1 MKKIKMKPKKLK
13 RTDVKKRFELSA
25 SSTSAIN
32 KKVIYQVKLRRLHQ
46 ILDKYGSDALD
57 LKHLTILCDALQ
69 QIVDNKIKKG
79 TIKK

>member
-13 RTDVKKRFELSA
+13 RTNVNNRFELSPA
-25 SSTSAIN
+25 STSAIN

-46 ILDKYGSDALD
+46 ILDKYGVEALD

-69 QIVDNKIKKG
+69 DIVDNKIKKG
-79 TIKK
+79 IIKK